1 MIDVDA
7 LSNELTDIS
16 WREEIDP
23 GAMAWMQVRVAIATA
38 EQMKRIADVLET
50 FRSEGVPVVDV
61 SSESSVSLAETIAAQ
76 HDANLYR

>member
-1 MIDVDA
+1 MEHIA
-7 LSNELTDIS
+7 H
-16 WREEIDP
+16 
-23 GAMAWMQVRVAIATA
+23 AIAWLDTA
-38 EQMKRIADVLET
+38 KSDTTAALALAHAAIAQAEALQRIADVLEA